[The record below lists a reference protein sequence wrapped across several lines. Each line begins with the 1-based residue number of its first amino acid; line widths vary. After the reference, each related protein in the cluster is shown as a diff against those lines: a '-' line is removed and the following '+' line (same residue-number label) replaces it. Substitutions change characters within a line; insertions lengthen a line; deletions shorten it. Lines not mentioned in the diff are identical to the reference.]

1 MAKDLLILPNQS
13 YALARLQSQLEL
25 VDEKIRTFEANLVNK
40 ERLKEIAT
48 DIPKL
53 WSSARCALAESYLLP
68 ISYMKMTM
76 DWSNEFKC
84 LGHYGGYAVGVSVS
98 KVYQQYIK
106 ADKTDVANRKLFQ
119 IFADAR
125 KVKHNFVFFPS

>member
-1 MAKDLLILPNQS
+1 
-13 YALARLQSQLEL
+13 
-25 VDEKIRTFEANLVNK
+25 
-40 ERLKEIAT
+40 
-48 DIPKL
+48 
-53 WSSARCALAESYLLP
+53 
-68 ISYMKMTM
+68 MKMTM

-84 LGHYGGYAVGVSVS
+84 LGHYGGYKVGVSVS

-125 KVKHNFVFFPS
+125 KVKHNFLFFPSW